1 MDGVIVVDKPA
12 GWTSHDVVNRMR
24 RLANTKKVGHLGT
37 LDPMATGVLPVVI
50 GKATRLQQFF
60 VRNEK
65 VYEGVIRFGF
75 ATDSY
80 DRDGTPTTPERT
92 DFVPTVI
99 GLEPLLDAFR
109 GTFDQTPPPVSAKKV
124 GGKKAYEFARQ
135 NIAVELKPVTVT
147 VSALDLLSV
156 DGQRARIRMACSAG
170 TYVRSVAHELGIA
183 AGCGA
188 HLDDLRRIQ
197 SGDFNIDQAR
207 TLEQLEADLA
217 SALIPAANL
226 LPDFATEIVDAT
238 TVGMIRQGRE
248 FRVSPFRVR
257 DIAQNLKAVSETGEL
272 VAIAKA
278 SAPNLY
284 HPFLVL

>member
-1 MDGVIVVDKPA
+1 MIVVDKPA

>member
-1 MDGVIVVDKPA
+1 MIVVDKPA

-80 DRDGTPTTPERT
+80 DRDGVATTEERT

-124 GGKKAYEFARQ
+124 GGKKAYELARQ

-147 VSALDLLSV
+147 ISALDLLRV
-156 DGQRARIRMACSAG
+156 DGQRAWIRMACSAG

-183 AGCGA
+183 VGCGA

-197 SGDFNIDQAR
+197 SGDFVIGQAR
-207 TLEQLEADLA
+207 TLEQLEQDLA
-217 SALIPAANL
+217 GALIPAVEL
-226 LPDFATEIVDAT
+226 LSDFSTEIVDAAT
-238 TVGMIRQGRE
+238 IGMIRQGRE
-248 FRVSPFRVR
+248 FRVSPFRTR
-257 DIAQNLKAVSETGEL
+257 DLAQMVKAVSESGEL
-272 VAIAKA
+272 IAIGRP